1 MSVQRW
7 KPGIILTILAACSG
21 AGTTDKSVD
30 SPVAAAPRGIDGAWR
45 LVSLKPAEG
54 ALVTAPAGLYIFAP
68 GHYSVVYATLSSRTP
83 FANDTAPTTAEKVRA
98 YDSFIANAGTYVM
111 TGDTLVVRPII
122 SRNPGYMG
130 GGEDRFVLRFA
141 GDTLWLVNIPGA
153 FRWAS
158 GRSNAATLSDSLT
171 LVRAR

>member
-7 KPGIILTILAACSG
+7 TLPITVMTLAACSG
-21 AGTTDKSVD
+21 AGTSDQPTDT
-30 SPVAAAPRGIDGAWR
+30 PTAAAPTGIDGAWR
-45 LVSLKPAEG
+45 LVSFKPAEG
-54 ALVTAPAGLYIFAP
+54 ALVAAPPGLYIFAP
-68 GHYSVVYATLSSRTP
+68 GHYSVVYATVSSRTP
-83 FANDTAPTTAEKVRA
+83 FANDTAPTTAEKVKA
-98 YDSFIANAGTYVM
+98 YDSFIANAGTYVV

-130 GGEDRFVLRFA
+130 GGEDRFVLRLA
-141 GDTLWLVNIPGA
+141 GDTLWLANIPGA

-158 GRSNAATLSDSLT
+158 GRNDSSTRSDSLV